1 MTRADKI
8 RSMTDKELTHF
19 MFKYSIREIAAFFE
33 KGGAGCMNIPELA
46 DYLSGEYSEEKDAL
60 LNDKPMEDEDETP

>member
-8 RSMTDKELTHF
+8 RSMTNIELTHF
-19 MFKYSIREIAAFFE
+19 LFKYSISQTAAFFE

-46 DYLSGEYSEEKDAL
+46 DYLSGEYSEEKDTL
-60 LNDKPMEDEDETP
+60 LSDKPMEYE